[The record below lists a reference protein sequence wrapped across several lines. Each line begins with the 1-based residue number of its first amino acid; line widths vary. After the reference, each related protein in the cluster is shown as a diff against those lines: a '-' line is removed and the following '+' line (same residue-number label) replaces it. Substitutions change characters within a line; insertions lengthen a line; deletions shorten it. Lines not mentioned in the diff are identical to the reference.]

1 MPKVIDKSFLTKKSQ
16 ITLPKK
22 VRDLLKL
29 KPGDQVNF
37 EVEGNVVRIIPMPSR
52 IEDNFG
58 KVTPR
63 KKPENFAEIRNDMEE
78 KIGEEIAGEY

>member
-63 KKPENFAEIRNDMEE
+63 KKPENFSEIRKDMEE

>member
-63 KKPENFAEIRNDMEE
+63 KKPENFAEIRKDMEE
-78 KIGEEIAGEY
+78 KIGVEVAGEF

>member
-63 KKPENFAEIRNDMEE
+63 KKPENFAEIRKNMEE
-78 KIGEEIAGEY
+78 KIGVEVAGEF

>member
-1 MPKVIDKSFLTKKSQ
+1 
-16 ITLPKK
+16 
-22 VRDLLKL
+22 
-29 KPGDQVNF
+29 
-37 EVEGNVVRIIPMPSR
+37 MPSR

-63 KKPENFAEIRNDMEE
+63 KKPENFAEIRKDMEE

>member
-1 MPKVIDKSFLTKKSQ
+1 MPKVIDKSFLTKQSQ

-63 KKPENFAEIRNDMEE
+63 KKPENFAEIRKDMEE

>member
-63 KKPENFAEIRNDMEE
+63 KKPENFAEIRKDMEE
-78 KIGEEIAGEY
+78 KIGVEVAVEF

>member
-37 EVEGNVVRIIPMPSR
+37 
-52 IEDNFG
+52 
-58 KVTPR
+58 
-63 KKPENFAEIRNDMEE
+63 
-78 KIGEEIAGEY
+78 

>member
-1 MPKVIDKSFLTKKSQ
+1 M
-16 ITLPKK
+16 
-22 VRDLLKL
+22 RDLLKL

-63 KKPENFAEIRNDMEE
+63 KKPENFAEIRKDMEE

>member
-1 MPKVIDKSFLTKKSQ
+1 MDKSFLTKKSQ
-16 ITLPKK
+16 ITVPKK
-22 VRDLLKL
+22 VRDLLNL

-37 EVEGNVVRIIPMPSR
+37 EVEGNVVRIIPILSR

-63 KKPENFAEIRNDMEE
+63 KKPENFVEIRKDMEE
-78 KIGEEIAGEY
+78 KIGEEVAGEY

>member
-37 EVEGNVVRIIPMPSR
+37 EVEGNVVRIIPVPSR

-63 KKPENFAEIRNDMEE
+63 KKPENFAEIRKDMEE